1 MSLDLSRLAN
11 VHQRGNRTIAR
22 CPACAEQ
29 DHDAKGKHL
38 VIMPDGKFGCVTCP
52 GAAGKSHR
60 QRIYALAGDVCTRR
74 RGSCLI
80 RVRRPVHSTSV
91 KPASCVVDLG
101 RLGRVMSTPA
111 PCVDHAAVG
120 GYDQRLPKI
129 AGDSDIPG
137 RFGRVSDTYA
147 LRVNESINDDGGN
160 VKENTYTHSVG
171 RNPSEASGV
180 SGGPATCR
188 NDGQADIAIQDT
200 DPQTGCPIIDGAHSS
215 HPSQFISQQR
225 RQAPPPECGDPF
237 MATALATFNGPRQ
250 VTPATQDTDP
260 ETGHPIIGGA
270 ICPF

>member
-11 VHQRGNRTIAR
+11 VHQRGNRIIAR

-29 DHDAKGKHL
+29 DHDAKGEHL

-60 QRIYALAGDVCTRR
+60 QRIYALAGDVSTRR

-101 RLGRVMSTPA
+101 HLGRVMSTPA
-111 PCVDHAAVG
+111 PCVDHAAVCG
-120 GYDQRLPKI
+120 GDQSLPKI

-137 RFGRVSDTYA
+137 RFGRVSETYA
-147 LRVNESINDDGGN
+147 LRENDSINDDGGN
-160 VKENTYTHSVG
+160 VKENTYTRSVG

-180 SGGPATCR
+180 SCGPAICR
-188 NDGQADIAIQDT
+188 NDGQADIATQDT
-200 DPQTGCPIIDGAHSS
+200 DPEAGCPIIDGDHSS
-215 HPSQFISQQR
+215 HPSQAIPPQR
-225 RQAPPPECGDPF
+225 RQAHPPECGDPF
-237 MATALATFNGPRQ
+237 MATALAVFRDHRQ
-250 VTPATQDTDP
+250 ATPATQDTDP
-260 ETGHPIIGGA
+260 ETGFPMIGGA
-270 ICPF
+270 VCPF